1 MNEYRLKIKIQN
13 NLLVSAIE
21 TAGYATPA
29 AFGRAANVAP
39 TSISRIV
46 SMKDSPINKSTGA
59 FTVDARKIMDCL
71 GALPEDLWTDEQ
83 LTLELKTNA
92 AQTSI
97 GRRELAALLARNTGE
112 EVEVLPAPEDAVA
125 ARELREKIAEILDT
139 ITPREAKVIR
149 LRFGLDDGKERTL
162 EEIGGIIEASRERVR
177 QIEDKALRKLKHPT
191 RHEVVQDFFV

>member
-83 LTLELKTNA
+83 LTLELKTNS

-97 GRRELAALLARNTGE
+97 GRRELVALLARNTGE

-125 ARELREKIAEILDT
+125 AKELREKIAEILDT
-139 ITPREAKVIR
+139 ITPR
-149 LRFGLDDGKERTL
+149 
-162 EEIGGIIEASRERVR
+162 
-177 QIEDKALRKLKHPT
+177 
-191 RHEVVQDFFV
+191 